1 MNFADFYYL
10 SRPEFDFIHLSIN
23 RVLIFVLCRYPKG
36 FWTSMVLIG
45 FLIHQSLRLYL
56 LLELLI
62 PFFDSLVSSVVGQV
76 D

>member
-1 MNFADFYYL
+1 MA
-10 SRPEFDFIHLSIN
+10 
-23 RVLIFVLCRYPKG
+23 
-36 FWTSMVLIG
+36 LIG